1 MPEPHHSVF
10 TVPVLFLTPN
20 QQCQSTEGNML
31 IELLLV
37 FVEPDF
43 FFQHSN
49 TPRPWTTEAGLHAGC
64 PSNGVKGLTV
74 LKPHARPS
82 TGIKPGNVSSK
93 TQEFKTCVTGI
104 VPATR

>member
-31 IELLLV
+31 IKLLLV

-49 TPRPWTTEAGLHAGC
+49 STLHVHGPLKQVYMPVAL
-64 PSNGVKGLTV
+64 PTV
-74 LKPHARPS
+74 
-82 TGIKPGNVSSK
+82 SK
-93 TQEFKTCVTGI
+93 D
-104 VPATR
+104 